1 MRFMALVYIE
11 PGAMDG
17 MSADDFRRLD
27 DATIEHDQKLRESG
41 HLIFASPLADPG
53 SGRVLRFENGELIK
67 LDGPYAESKEV
78 VAGFLLLEA
87 TGLDALTPLFEDDP
101 ILKYG
106 RMEIRPLVEHTHSQ
120 TGEGRP
126 EFSLAER

>member
-11 PGAMDG
+11 PGSMDG
-17 MSADDFRRLD
+17 TNEADFRELD
-27 DATIEHDQKLRESG
+27 DATIAHDRKLRESG
-41 HLIFASPLADPG
+41 NLIFASPLADPE
-53 SGRVLRFENGELIK
+53 SGRVLRYANGDLIAT
-67 LDGPYAESKEV
+67 DGPYAEAKEV

-87 TGLDALTPLFEDDP
+87 ESIEALTPLFEDDP

-106 RMEIRPLVEHTHSQ
+106 RMEIRPLVAHTHSK

-126 EFSLAER
+126 DFKLA